1 MKKWT
6 GIILFLTS
14 ILLLACEAN
23 EIGAEIQPDE
33 DKLSVKTDSFSV
45 SAKSVLIGNRY
56 SESDKLLLGNYDD
69 PIFGR
74 AKLDFLAEFRYLNAD
89 YPSTAKAKS
98 AKLVLYYK
106 TFFGDSTA
114 VQEATVYQLKKP
126 LDFETNYTTDICLEE
141 YCDKTNILGKKVYVA
156 YDPIVSDSADEDSE
170 EDSEDDSDECNTVKI
185 DLPLSIAETLISD
198 RSVTTSQDNFLN
210 LIKGVYVT
218 NEYTGQ
224 VVLNVDS
231 VNLEIEYDYI
241 PKASKPD
248 SIVSEV
254 RIYPVN
260 KETTAVQRV
269 SNIKAPDV
277 EETPDS
283 LIYLSSYIGVV
294 PKLELP
300 LNRIKEKLGYN
311 KGGVISINNTSLI
324 LEEALC
330 ADSSLTELEH
340 PLYLILIRESDVEKF
355 FTQSLY
361 PAEGI
366 NTVLG
371 VYEDSIKAYRFNN
384 MADYLHS
391 ILYEDIEESDVNP
404 FYVIPVTGVTDIE
417 GTDAVIRH
425 QFKPSGVRLR
435 SGSNENSNM
444 RLSIT
449 YTKL

>member
-1 MKKWT
+1 MKNWT

-14 ILLLACEAN
+14 LLLIACEAN

-45 SAKSVLIGNRY
+45 SAKSVLISSRY

-114 VQEATVYQLKKP
+114 VQEATVYQLQKT
-126 LDFETNYTTDICLEE
+126 LDFEKNYTTDISIEE

-156 YDPIVSDSADEDSE
+156 YDPIVSDSAE

-198 RSVTTSQDNFLN
+198 RSVTTSQDNFLK

-231 VNLEIEYDYI
+231 VNLEIGYDYI
-241 PKASKPD
+241 PNASKPD
-248 SIVSEV
+248 SIVSGV

-260 KETTAVQRV
+260 KETTGVQRV
-269 SNIKAPDV
+269 SNIKAPDM
-277 EETPDS
+277 EEIPDS
-283 LIYLSSYIGVV
+283 LLYLSSYLGMV

-311 KGGVISINNTSLI
+311 DGDIISINNTSLI

-330 ADSSLTELEH
+330 ADSSLTELD
-340 PLYLILIRESDVEKF
+340 PPSYIILIRESDVEKF

-361 PAEGI
+361 PADGI

-371 VYEDSIKAYRFNN
+371 VYEKNLRAYRFNN

-391 ILYEDIEESDVNP
+391 ILYEDIKESDVNP

-425 QFKPSGVRLR
+425 LFKPSGVRLR
-435 SGSNENSNM
+435 SGKNETSNM
-444 RLSIT
+444 RLSVT